1 MPRMSAE
8 AQALIALRAAVL
20 RRDWSGAE
28 RVAVAGLAEYPDSL
42 ELRRALAGI
51 HRQGGRLAEAES
63 LLREVLVREPGD
75 FAAAFPLAEMLIE
88 AGRGA
93 AAAQILQSSFAN
105 GAQDPELAIRAIE
118 LLDEAG
124 RKRAAA
130 GIAETALAAYPDDA
144 RLHAYAGML
153 ELQLGEFARAR
164 EHYLYAMAH
173 DARAC
178 EWSVPDGL
186 SGAQRYVD
194 ANHADFAMFRA
205 CLAREDLS
213 AKARSSLLF
222 AVAKAHDDIGDYAQA
237 AGFFRQANA
246 LAHAQTAWSRK
257 NWRRAAESRL
267 AAKPFVQRLEAPADF
282 VPVFIVGMPRSGT
295 TLAAELLGR
304 YPAVRNR
311 GELPWLAKLAQLP
324 VLAGNPARAVLAQ
337 CAAIYA
343 AQLRQDDSGDA
354 RFFIDKQPL
363 NFRYVD
369 LIMALWPNARIVHC
383 TRGAR
388 DTALSLWAQSFHE
401 DVQGYCFDFGDI
413 ALVMRDHERLMAH
426 WRERYPQAIRELRY
440 EELAADPARRI
451 GDLVAWLGL
460 PDNAAQRTDAL
471 PEAIGTAS
479 LWQARQPVYRSSI
492 GRWRHYAP
500 YVPELEKFAVD

>member
-1 MPRMSAE
+1 MPAE
-8 AQALIALRAAVL
+8 AQALGELRAAVL
-20 RRDWSGAE
+20 RGDWTGAA
-28 RVAVAGLAEYPDSL
+28 RAATAGLAEHADSL

-51 HRQGGRLAEAES
+51 HRQSGRMADAEA
-63 LLREVLVREPGD
+63 LLREVLARESGD

-93 AAAQILQSSFAN
+93 AAVEVVRDCFAN
-105 GAQDPELAIRAIE
+105 GAHDAELAIRAIE

-130 GIAETALAAYPDDA
+130 DIAENALAAQPTDA

-153 ELQLGEFARAR
+153 DVQLGEFARAR
-164 EHYLYAMAH
+164 EHYLFALAH

-178 EWSVPDGL
+178 EWNAPHGL
-186 SGAQRYVD
+186 SSAQRYVD
-194 ANHADFAMFRA
+194 AEHPDFDLFRD
-205 CLAREDLS
+205 CLARTDLS
-213 AKARSSLLF
+213 TKARAALLF
-222 AVAKAHDDIGDYAQA
+222 AVGKAHDDIGDYAQA
-237 AGFFRQANA
+237 ADFFRQANA
-246 LAHAQTAWSRK
+246 LAHEATAWSRK
-257 NWRRAAESRL
+257 NWRRAIESRL
-267 AAKPFVQRLEAPADF
+267 ASKPFAQRLHAPDF

-295 TLAAELLGR
+295 TLAAELLARRLG
-304 YPAVRNR
+304 VRNR

-324 VLAGNPARAVLAQ
+324 VLAGNPSHAVLER

-363 NFRYVD
+363 NFRYID
-369 LIMALWPNARIVHC
+369 LALALFPNARIVHC

-388 DTALSLWAQSFHE
+388 DTALSLWVQSFSE
-401 DVQGYCFDFGDI
+401 DVQGYACDFADI
-413 ALVMRDHERLMAH
+413 ALVMRDEVRLMAH
-426 WRERYPQAIRELRY
+426 WSERYPEAIRALRY
-440 EELAADPARRI
+440 EDVAADPGRQI
-451 GDLVAWLGL
+451 GELAQWLGL
-460 PDNAAQRTDAL
+460 PTNTASSTDTA

-479 LWQARQPVYRSSI
+479 LWQARQPVYTRSI

-500 YVPELEKFAVD
+500 YVSELEKFAGG

>member
-1 MPRMSAE
+1 MPVE
-8 AQALIALRAAVL
+8 AQALDELRAAVL
-20 RRDWSGAE
+20 RGDWSGAA
-28 RVAVAGLAEYPDSL
+28 RAATAGLAEHAESL

-51 HRQGGRLAEAES
+51 HRQSGRMADAEA
-63 LLREVLVREPGD
+63 LLHEVLAREPGD
-75 FAAAFPLAEMLIE
+75 FAAAFNLAEMLIE
-88 AGRGA
+88 TGRGA
-93 AAAQILQSSFAN
+93 AAAAALHRCLARGSPDA
-105 GAQDPELAIRAIE
+105 ELAIRAIE

-130 GIAETALAAYPDDA
+130 GIAQTALAAHPADA

-178 EWSVPDGL
+178 EWNVPDGL

-194 ANHADFAMFRA
+194 ASHADFAMFRA
-205 CLAREDLS
+205 CLARADLS
-213 AKARSSLLF
+213 TKARSSLLF
-222 AVAKAHDDIGDYAQA
+222 AVGKAHDDIGDYAQA
-237 AGFFRQANA
+237 ADFFRQANA

-257 NWRRAAESRL
+257 NWRRAVESRL
-267 AAKPFVQRLEAPADF
+267 AAKPFAQRLDAPADF

-295 TLAAELLGR
+295 TLAAEQLARFG
-304 YPAVRNR
+304 AVRNR

-354 RFFIDKQPL
+354 SIFIDKQPL

-369 LIMALWPNARIVHC
+369 LIMALWPNACIVHC

-413 ALVMRDHERLMAH
+413 ALVMRDCERLMAH
-426 WRERYPQAIRELRY
+426 WRERYPQAIHELRY
-440 EELAADPARRI
+440 EELAADPGRSI
-451 GDLVAWLGL
+451 GDLAAWLGL
-460 PDNAAQRTDAL
+460 PNDPMPRTDAV

-500 YVPELEKFAVD
+500 YVPELEKFAGE

>member
-1 MPRMSAE
+1 MSAE
-8 AQALIALRAAVL
+8 AQALIELRAAVL
-20 RRDWSGAE
+20 RRDWNGAA
-28 RVAVAGLAEYPDSL
+28 RVAAAGLAEYPDSL
-42 ELRRALAGI
+42 ELHRALAGI
-51 HRQGGRLAEAES
+51 HRQTGRAAEAEA

-93 AAAQILQSSFAN
+93 AAAQILQSSFAH
-105 GAQDPELAIRAIE
+105 GAQDAELAIRAIE

-130 GIAETALAAYPDDA
+130 GIAETALAAHPADA

-237 AGFFRQANA
+237 AGFFRQANT

-267 AAKPFVQRLEAPADF
+267 AAKPFVQSLDAPDF

-295 TLAAELLGR
+295 TLAAELLAR
-304 YPAVRNR
+304 YPSVRNR

-369 LIMALWPNARIVHC
+369 LIMVLWPNARIVHC

-426 WRERYPQAIRELRY
+426 WRELYPHAIRELRY
-440 EELAADPARRI
+440 EELATDPARRI
-451 GDLVAWLGL
+451 GDLAVWLGL
-460 PDNAAQRTDAL
+460 PRDPTPRTDAV

-500 YVPELEKFAVD
+500 HVPELEKFAVE